1 MMSEFE
7 ERLKKAVA
15 RGASKAES
23 LQSEEQRKRQEVEEY
38 KRLHA
43 KYRLDLTER
52 IETVVKKMIDMF
64 PGFRYQSVFGESGWG
79 SACTRDD
86 LVIERG
92 VRSNKYSRFEMVV
105 RPINEFY
112 VLDLQAKGT
121 IADREL
127 LTRAFY
133 LPLGQVDIER
143 FYKSVDDWAIA
154 YAELYATKRG

>member
-7 ERLKKAVA
+7 DRLKKAIA

-23 LQSEEQRKRQEVEEY
+23 LLSEEQRKRQEAEDH

-43 KYRLDLTER
+43 KYRLELTER
-52 IETVVKKMIDMF
+52 IESVVKKLIDMF
-64 PGFRYQSVFGESGWG
+64 PGFRYHSVFGESGWG

-92 VRSNKYSRFEMVV
+92 VRSNKYSRFELVV
-105 RPINEFY
+105 KPINEFF

-127 LTRAFY
+127 LTRALY
-133 LPLGQVDIER
+133 QPLGQVDIER
-143 FYKSVDDWAIA
+143 FYKAVDDWAIA
-154 YAELYATKRG
+154 YAELF